1 MILDIKKKIE
11 KIKYQLE
18 TDFIFSSISLW
29 GEKRY
34 QLFVTK
40 GTILK
45 FSMVT
50 ICFVSTLFK
59 SLFKIVLLTNYQ
71 RHVKKKFT
79 RLYLHIYIYIF
90 V

>member
-1 MILDIKKKIE
+1 MILDIKKKIG

-71 RHVKKKFT
+71 RHVKKNSHVSIST
-79 RLYLHIYIYIF
+79 YIYIF